1 MACKIITWFHC
12 PMDNYRS
19 RGARTRCR
27 SSQPASLG
35 LLRTRFSRKT
45 RWNSSEVSVLSRM
58 STSAWRERP
67 NAHNRFARLG
77 GRDPFPKRLQ
87 AGDYWYAPAGPS
99 GSATVSTAA
108 WPPDFAV
115 KPAIPCTRAIS
126 VKSSTSSLAVFCALY
141 TRSKCLFTGCVC
153 SLEPYQSKSCL
164 WIGDRSHPFGLN
176 TCSV

>member
-1 MACKIITWFHC
+1 
-12 PMDNYRS
+12 MDNYRS
-19 RGARTRCR
+19 RRARCR
-27 SSQPASLG
+27 SSQ
-35 LLRTRFSRKT
+35 LLSAYCAR
-45 RWNSSEVSVLSRM
+45 VSPKRHAGTLQKWLLSRM

-77 GRDPFPKRLQ
+77 GRDLFPKRLQ

-115 KPAIPCTRAIS
+115 KPAIPCTRAVS

-141 TRSKCLFTGCVC
+141 TRCKCLFTGCVC
-153 SLEPYQSKSCL
+153 SLESYQSKSCL
-164 WIGDRSHPFGLN
+164 WIGDRSHPFDLN